1 MFSYHVYIHTSIVII
16 IIIQQQNNNN
26 NNNRGHNLKFKFE
39 YVMAAAG
46 Y

>member
-26 NNNRGHNLKFKFE
+26 NNRGHNLKFKFE
-39 YVMAAAG
+39 YVMAAVG